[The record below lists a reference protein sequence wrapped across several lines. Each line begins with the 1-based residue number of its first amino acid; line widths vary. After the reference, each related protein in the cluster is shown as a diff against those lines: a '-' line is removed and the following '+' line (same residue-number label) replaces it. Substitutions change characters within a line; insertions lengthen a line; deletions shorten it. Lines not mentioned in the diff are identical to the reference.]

1 MWTQISVRV
10 TSTQA
15 GSDSPAAAEEL
26 LLGLCCVGF
35 EVIPSEAIFADIA
48 RSGLEDDSSLRGL
61 TESFKPTLRYKS
73 VYRPIGFLAD
83 EITS

>member
-48 RSGLEDDSSLRGL
+48 RSGLRG
-61 TESFKPTLRYKS
+61 
-73 VYRPIGFLAD
+73 
-83 EITS
+83 